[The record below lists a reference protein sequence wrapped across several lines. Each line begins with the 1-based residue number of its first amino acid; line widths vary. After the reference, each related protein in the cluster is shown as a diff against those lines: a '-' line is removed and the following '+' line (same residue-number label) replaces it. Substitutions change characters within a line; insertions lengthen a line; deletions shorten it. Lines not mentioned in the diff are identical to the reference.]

1 MTRLHC
7 LVSWYGQL
15 FTVFQRQSLLNS
27 KDWFRDSMKDAINY
41 ACVGVSVY
49 IDCVI
54 STLKLSPELMWL
66 RIRQEADYKLECLT
80 KADCPDQRE

>member
-1 MTRLHC
+1 
-7 LVSWYGQL
+7 
-15 FTVFQRQSLLNS
+15 
-27 KDWFRDSMKDAINY
+27 MKDAINY